1 MLNSS
6 GYAYNGIFIAA
17 HPSRRSLLVSAEQL
31 WLAPL
36 IIGAASRNAVPE
48 TWLDLS
54 RDMPRRPDETRD
66 RPQAR
71 HPLEPT
77 PDIALLA

>member
-1 MLNSS
+1 MKPRVD
-6 GYAYNGIFIAA
+6 IIA
-17 HPSRRSLLVSAEQL
+17 HPSWRSLSASAEQL

-36 IIGAASRNAVPE
+36 IVGAAWWNAMLE